1 MRALIPYAG
10 KERSER
16 DRWLL
21 EARRLERVAYLFKIG
36 RRTDQIAELL
46 RLPEADV
53 ANHLAR
59 VREAER
65 QRQ

>member
-10 KERSER
+10 KDRSVR

-21 EARRLERVAYLFKIG
+21 QEQRLERVAYLFGIG

-59 VREAER
+59 VREAET
-65 QRQ
+65 QRP